1 MCPTLYALSASLRS
15 LRLRGGVIGVANAPP
30 VVEALR
36 ISGCAA
42 THRAGAVSEA
52 ENQSLGQCGEVLAL
66 DASAAGAAEGSLGA
80 APGPPARRQESS
92 TPVPYPR
99 AVSTAYRRQKK
110 KTTTA
115 PATQRPN
122 RAPP

>member
-1 MCPTLYALSASLRS
+1 MLSKAKFNL
-15 LRLRGGVIGVANAPP
+15 AC
-30 VVEALR
+30 VEPLAMT
-36 ISGCAA
+36 A
-42 THRAGAVSEA
+42 TH
-52 ENQSLGQCGEVLAL
+52 
-66 DASAAGAAEGSLGA
+66 ASAAGAAEGSLGA